1 LGNGGGDGSQGIRE
15 TVNFTLNFHEFVLLG
30 VLGLSI
36 LALIVA
42 LHRRSR
48 NPNSR
53 ISIDDLLLG
62 SDGRMSKSAAVM
74 FGSFLV
80 TSWVVVFQTL
90 NKTIS
95 DITFAA
101 YITAWVVPTVAV
113 LIKTQP
119 ASMSTTTVT
128 ASSETVTK

>member
-1 LGNGGGDGSQGIRE
+1 M
-15 TVNFTLNFHEFVLLG
+15 NFTLNFHEFVLLG

-119 ASMSTTTVT
+119 ASTSTTTVT